1 MGTTKSGRVMNT
13 KGSGHYASEYALIH
27 SSEGDF
33 TKPRKYK
40 KTDRLRLK
48 GGGHSEANL
57 RLLKKYGIKVE
68 ITGSYSNGVRIGNI
82 PDHRKS
88 NKQKGNNQSWFPKNW
103 TLRDIRKAGMHVTG
117 LKKNRNVSD
126 GTIIKGTFKGVI
138 VCVFKTHGKI
148 ATIFPDK
155 KQNCKFHINHKL

>member
-1 MGTTKSGRVMNT
+1 MGTTKSGRVINT
-13 KGSGHYASEYALIH
+13 KGSGHYPSEYALIH

-57 RLLKKYGIKVE
+57 NLLKKYGIKFE
-68 ITGSYSNGVRIGNI
+68 ITGTYSNEVRIGNI
-82 PDHRKS
+82 PDHRKGYIRS
-88 NKQKGNNQSWFPKNW
+88 GNNQSWFPKNW
-103 TLRDIRKAGMHVTG
+103 TLTDIRKAGMHVTG
-117 LKKNRNVSD
+117 LKKNRHISD
-126 GTIIKGTFKGVI
+126 GISMKGTFKGVI
-138 VCVFKTHGKI
+138 VCVKKTRGKI

-155 KQNCKFHINHKL
+155 KQNCKLYVNHKM

>member
-13 KGSGHYASEYALIH
+13 KGSGHYPSEYALIH

-48 GGGHSEANL
+48 SGGHSEANL

-68 ITGSYSNGVRIGNI
+68 ITGSYSNGVRMGIFLITEKVINKREITRVGFLKIG
-82 PDHRKS
+82 
-88 NKQKGNNQSWFPKNW
+88 
-103 TLRDIRKAGMHVTG
+103 L
-117 LKKNRNVSD
+117 
-126 GTIIKGTFKGVI
+126 
-138 VCVFKTHGKI
+138 
-148 ATIFPDK
+148 
-155 KQNCKFHINHKL
+155 